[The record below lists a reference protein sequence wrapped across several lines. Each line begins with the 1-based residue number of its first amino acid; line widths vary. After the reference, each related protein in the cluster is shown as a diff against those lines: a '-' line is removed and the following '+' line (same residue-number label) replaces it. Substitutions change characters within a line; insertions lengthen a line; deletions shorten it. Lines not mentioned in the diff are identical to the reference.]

1 MREPPRATSLLTL
14 CPRLLLQTP
23 GGRAILSRSAERST
37 QACQVAQP
45 GNIDAGSVCRL
56 TFSGNAHAMVC
67 LSSMRTPMRLLI
79 GVWRRYDAV
88 MEAFGGDGFTARSA
102 AELAAA
108 CRISFAARRP
118 ALINVAIDPFAGVES
133 GNVHA
138 FNQPSKL

>member
-1 MREPPRATSLLTL
+1 MPSYNDDTH
-14 CPRLLLQTP
+14 
-23 GGRAILSRSAERST
+23 G
-37 QACQVAQP
+37 
-45 GNIDAGSVCRL
+45 
-56 TFSGNAHAMVC
+56 
-67 LSSMRTPMRLLI
+67 LLI
-79 GVWRRYDAV
+79 GVWRRYDTI
-88 MEAFGGDGFTARSA
+88 MEAFGGDGFTVRSA